1 MGIIRLILT
10 IFHLIIIVLLFG
22 TIMNAYIPP
31 SVFGMLNL
39 LSLGF
44 PILII
49 INILLLI
56 FWIASWKKR
65 AAVFLI
71 LSLFFIIPTRRWI
84 NYTPTK
90 KETPN
95 LKIISLNGK
104 SGKFGDENI
113 YNFLNDQ
120 KADVVL
126 TQEYKSAENLK
137 GFEYFERNF
146 PVVKIQSRFPIVES
160 GIVETDA
167 KNGRCIYADI
177 KINGKIIRFV
187 NVYMEPFY
195 LDKSMVKPTKDMN
208 VNEEKAKNI
217 IHKLV
222 PTFRK
227 HQSQIAPIKGF
238 LDSSPY
244 PIILAGD
251 FNSVP
256 NSYEYYT
263 LSENLEDTFLKV
275 GRGSGTSFHDFK
287 FPIKIDHIFASK
299 SITPI
304 SYKVDRSV
312 KISDHFPVIAE
323 FLID

>member
-1 MGIIRLILT
+1 MGIIRLLLT
-10 IFHLIIIVLLFG
+10 LFHLIIIVLLFG

-56 FWIASWKKR
+56 FWTASWKKR

-275 GRGSGTSFHDFK
+275 GKGSGTSFHDFK

>member
-1 MGIIRLILT
+1 MGIIRFILT
-10 IFHLIIIVLLFG
+10 VFHVVIIALLFG

-56 FWIASWKKR
+56 FWIISWKKR
-65 AAVFLI
+65 AAVFLL

-84 NYTPTK
+84 NYTSTR
-90 KETPN
+90 KEIPN

-113 YNFLNDQ
+113 YGFLNDQ
-120 KADVVL
+120 KADVVF

-137 GFEYFERNF
+137 GFEFFERRF

-177 KINGKIIRFV
+177 KVNGKIIRFV

-195 LDKSMVKPTKDMN
+195 LNKSMVKPTKDMN
-208 VNEEKAKNI
+208 ANEEKAK
-217 IHKLV
+217 KVLQMLV

-256 NSYEYYT
+256 NSYEYYK
-263 LSENLEDTFLKV
+263 LSEGLEDTFLKV
-275 GRGSGTSFHDFK
+275 GKGSGTSFHDFK

-299 SITPI
+299 SVTPI

>member
-10 IFHLIIIVLLFG
+10 IFHLIIIALLFG
-22 TIMNAYIPP
+22 TIMNAYVSP

-44 PILII
+44 PILIV
-49 INILLLI
+49 INIILLL
-56 FWIASWKKR
+56 FWIITWKKR
-65 AAVFLI
+65 ALLFLV
-71 LSLFFIIPTRRWI
+71 LSLFFIIPTRRWV
-84 NYTPTK
+84 NFTPTK
-90 KETPN
+90 SETPN

-104 SGKFGDENI
+104 SGQFGDENI
-113 YNFLNDQ
+113 YSFLNSQ
-120 KADVVL
+120 NADVVL
-126 TQEYKSAENLK
+126 TQEYKSAENLE

-146 PVVKIQSRFPIVES
+146 PVVKIQSRFPIIKS
-160 GIVETDA
+160 DIIETDA

-177 KINGKIIRFV
+177 KVNGKIIRFV

-195 LDKSMVKPTKDMN
+195 LDKSMVKPSGDMKI
-208 VNEEKAKNI
+208 NEEKAKSI
-217 IHKLV
+217 LHKLV

-227 HQSQIAPIKGF
+227 HQSQITPIKAF

-263 LSENLEDTFLKV
+263 LSKNLEDVFLKV
-275 GRGSGTSFHDFK
+275 GKGSGTSFHDFK
-287 FPIKIDHIFASK
+287 FPLKIDHIFASK

-304 SYKVDRSV
+304 SYKVERSV

>member
-56 FWIASWKKR
+56 FWIVSWKKR
-65 AAVFLI
+65 AAVFLV

-238 LDSSPY
+238 LDNSPY

-251 FNSVP
+251 FNAVP

-275 GRGSGTSFHDFK
+275 GKGSGTSFHDFK